1 MSAAFA
7 VVFGLFVV
15 LMVVVAF
22 LAVRWALRRDKAA
35 RAARAVDDDI
45 PGRPPEGGPT
55 TPRAS

>member
-15 LMVVVAF
+15 LMVVLAF

-35 RAARAVDDDI
+35 RVGRTDDLPEHR
-45 PGRPPEGGPT
+45 PGGEST
-55 TPRAS
+55 TPRAD